1 MGIIDK
7 VCGKIGLMDTEEEL
21 SEQEEELIKEKRD
34 MNEKEFISRQ
44 QERPEP
50 RMVPPNVVDFQNVA
64 SAREGSVTNVK
75 LKVIVVEPKSFDDA
89 QEVANCLRE
98 KRPVVINFDK
108 TDAEAAK
115 RIIDFISGTTYA
127 LNGEIKKVG
136 RNVFLCAPNNVNVS
150 YTEDDTKKSSAE
162 MPWMKR

>member
-64 SAREGSVTNVK
+64 SV
-75 LKVIVVEPKSFDDA
+75 P
-89 QEVANCLRE
+89 
-98 KRPVVINFDK
+98 
-108 TDAEAAK
+108 
-115 RIIDFISGTTYA
+115 
-127 LNGEIKKVG
+127 
-136 RNVFLCAPNNVNVS
+136 FL
-150 YTEDDTKKSSAE
+150 
-162 MPWMKR
+162 